1 VLVIVTCM
9 ADSARALYG
18 ISEDGMTI
26 RELDRLN
33 RFGVP
38 ARAMAVDLILN
49 LGLVFFVGSTL
60 AIVAAGN
67 LGYIAAHVFALSAL
81 VLLRRDRPDLPR
93 PVRLS
98 RPAVMVTGGLAA
110 FLVVL
115 LLVGATSFDLTGY
128 GGTSELVIAVG
139 ILLLSVLLFA
149 YRRVVQ
155 DRKRLRFREPAPEI
169 V

>member
-1 VLVIVTCM
+1 
-9 ADSARALYG
+9 
-18 ISEDGMTI
+18 
-26 RELDRLN
+26 
-33 RFGVP
+33 
-38 ARAMAVDLILN
+38 
-49 LGLVFFVGSTL
+49 
-60 AIVAAGN
+60 
-67 LGYIAAHVFALSAL
+67 
-81 VLLRRDRPDLPR
+81 
-93 PVRLS
+93 
-98 RPAVMVTGGLAA
+98 VMVTGGLAA